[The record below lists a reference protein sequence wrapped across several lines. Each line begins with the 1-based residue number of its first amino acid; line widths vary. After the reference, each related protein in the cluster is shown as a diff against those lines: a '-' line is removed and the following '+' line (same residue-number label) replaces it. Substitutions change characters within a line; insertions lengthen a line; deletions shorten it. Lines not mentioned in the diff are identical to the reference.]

1 MLLFEEGMETLEGLA
16 LLEEVTGSGFGEFM
30 ASLYFLWVDKNV
42 ISQLP
47 VLVTMHLLTI
57 IMPSQ
62 T

>member
-1 MLLFEEGMETLEGLA
+1 METLEGLA